1 MLIRIV
7 KLNIKEEYLSDFF
20 EEFNKKKS
28 DIIQFPGCI
37 GMRLLHDLH
46 DKNIIMTY
54 SHWDNEDALNTY
66 RKSPVFMAL
75 WNKIKPYFGARPE
88 AWSHEIYFDGMNS
101 NGVPK

>member
-7 KLNIKEEYLSDFF
+7 KLNIKEEHLDSFF
-20 EEFNKKKS
+20 EEFNEKKS
-28 DIIQFPGCI
+28 AIVQFPGCI

-54 SHWDNEDALNTY
+54 SHWDDEKALNAY
-66 RKSPVFMAL
+66 RNSTVFMGL
-75 WNKIKPYFGARPE
+75 WNKIKPYFGDRPK

-101 NGVPK
+101 K